1 MLNGFNA
8 ATQVGCSNSEDS
20 RTIKQD
26 KSYGQTCSVFG
37 RGYPHRAT
45 DMSCRMRTTMMTKL
59 TDDGEEAKYDGEA
72 DDDGEEEEAEGKGEE
87 EEEWGATL
95 VRASRRSRG
104 LNEHNNKGN
113 ELLHRR

>member
-1 MLNGFNA
+1 
-8 ATQVGCSNSEDS
+8 
-20 RTIKQD
+20 
-26 KSYGQTCSVFG
+26 
-37 RGYPHRAT
+37 
-45 DMSCRMRTTMMTKL
+45 MRTTMMTKL

-95 VRASRRSRG
+95 ARASRRSRG

>member
-1 MLNGFNA
+1 
-8 ATQVGCSNSEDS
+8 
-20 RTIKQD
+20 
-26 KSYGQTCSVFG
+26 
-37 RGYPHRAT
+37 
-45 DMSCRMRTTMMTKL
+45 MMTKL

-72 DDDGEEEEAEGKGEE
+72 DDDGEEEEGEGKEEEEEE